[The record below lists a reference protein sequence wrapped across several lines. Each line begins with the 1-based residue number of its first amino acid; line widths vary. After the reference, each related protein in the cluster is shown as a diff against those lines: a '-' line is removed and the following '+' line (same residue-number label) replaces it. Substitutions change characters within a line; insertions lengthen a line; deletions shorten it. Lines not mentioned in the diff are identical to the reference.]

1 MQTVSQAWKDNQK
14 QTLVGESDIEVSIK
28 LTDPDAYEDAS
39 ATDNGHVYYSNT
51 NHTVSDG
58 VKNIKPYATLE
69 RNLWLLDGSREIVPA
84 SNYGETGFVDDGI
97 STSTGEFSPKPIVTI
112 NFSKVNTKLLQG
124 ITITWSNYLKEYAVE
139 FTVKAYNG
147 TTVVAT
153 KTITDNSS
161 VKTTVMMDIIN
172 YNSITIE
179 ITKWSMGLRRAR
191 IDEIFIGVDVV
202 FAKNDIFSYSCSY
215 ESDPISAELPK
226 SEASFSLNNVDKVFN
241 PYNVG
246 GLSKYLIERQ
256 EISVKYGY
264 KLGSSVEWVNGG
276 KFYLSE
282 WDAAQGGI
290 GADFVA
296 RDLLEFMT
304 NTYYKGLYNPN
315 GTSLYDLAED
325 VLLDADLPVNADG
338 SVKWVIDNGLK
349 NIYTKAPLPI
359 DSHANCLQLIANA
372 GCCVL
377 YQDRTG
383 VLHLKQRLAI
393 STDTDYDVSLFNSY
407 SKSDLSLSKPLKQVE
422 VPCYSYS
429 VSTESSELYK
439 GVMNINGTIDVLIT
453 YSGQASN
460 VSATLSGGTLNSA
473 TYYTN
478 SCVLNI
484 TANGDVTITVKG
496 YNLESSSVQIVT
508 SSSESGETIT
518 VDNPLITSQDRAV
531 AIGSWVESYM
541 KNRMTLSS
549 NWRADPRLDA
559 LDVVDNE
566 NDYGVNKVLM
576 TKVEYSY
583 NGAFR
588 GSGEGRVV

>member
-58 VKNIKPYATLE
+58 EKNIKPYATLE
-69 RNLWLLDGSREIVPA
+69 RNLWLLDGSREILPT
-84 SNYGETGFVDDGI
+84 NIYGETGFVSDSI
-97 STSTGEFSPKPIVTI
+97 STSSGSFSPIPIVTV
-112 NFSKVNTKLLQG
+112 NFPKVNTKLLQG
-124 ITITWSNYLKEYAVE
+124 ITITWSNYLKEYAVK

-147 TTVVAT
+147 NTVVAT
-153 KTITDNSS
+153 KTVENNTL
-161 VKTTVMMDIIN
+161 VRTTVTMDIVN
-172 YNSITIE
+172 YDSITIE
-179 ITKWSMGLRRAR
+179 INKWSMGLRRAR
-191 IDEIFIGVDVV
+191 IDEILIGVNVI
-202 FAKNDIFSYSCSY
+202 FSKNDIFSYSCSY

-241 PYNVG
+241 PYNVE

-264 KLGSSVEWVNGG
+264 KLGSSVEWINGG
-276 KFYLSE
+276 IFYLSE

-349 NIYTKAPLPI
+349 NIYTIAPLPI

-377 YQDRTG
+377 YQDRAG
-383 VLHLKQRLAI
+383 VLHLKQRLSV

-407 SKSDLSLSKPLKQVE
+407 SKPDLSLSKPLKQVD

-429 VSTESSELYK
+429 VATQSSELYK
-439 GVMNINGTIDVLIT
+439 GVMNIKGTVDVLIT

-484 TANGDVTITVKG
+484 TANGDVTITIKG
-496 YNLESSSVQIVT
+496 YSLESSSVLIST
-508 SSSESGETIT
+508 ISSVSGETVS
-518 VDNPLITSQDRAV
+518 VDNPLITSQDIAI

-549 NWRADPRLDA
+549 DWRADPRLDA
-559 LDVVDNE
+559 LDIVDNE
-566 NDYGVNKVLM
+566 NDYGINKVIM
-576 TKVEYSY
+576 TKVKYSY